1 MFTFQAKVNK
11 AVAKRGSII
20 ALDLAPYI
28 GKTVKVT
35 ISEVTT
41 DIPKQ
46 DAEITEKVKVSLK
59 ADPVGEKL
67 VRDGILTSEDVA
79 KINALPLPNEK
90 VN

>member
-35 ISEVTT
+35 ISEV
-41 DIPKQ
+41 
-46 DAEITEKVKVSLK
+46 

-67 VRDGILTSEDVA
+67 VRDGILTNEDVA
-79 KINALPLPNEK
+79 KINALPLPGQK